1 MDFDREGEETLFVF
15 LSVSRKQTI
24 MDKACERSAGYYSN
38 VNNVYGVCWRTENK
52 RERLVNNLKNLSAG
66 DRVRMLKA
74 IPLNMTEK
82 SELR

>member
-1 MDFDREGEETLFVF
+1 MNDL
-15 LSVSRKQTI
+15 
-24 MDKACERSAGYYSN
+24 
-38 VNNVYGVCWRTENK
+38 YGVCLCAENK
-52 RERLVNNLKNLSAG
+52 RERLVQNLKNLSAG

>member
-1 MDFDREGEETLFVF
+1 MCVCLRAEDKKAQLVKNLQN
-15 LSVSRKQTI
+15 LSV
-24 MDKACERSAGYYSN
+24 
-38 VNNVYGVCWRTENK
+38 
-52 RERLVNNLKNLSAG
+52 G